1 MEDLTPAWKREGAI
15 VIVEL
20 HNNTFLGALALLLS
34 YLSSFLAK
42 GRKSQDRKIERPEKE
57 GTQ

>member
-1 MEDLTPAWKREGAI
+1 MEDLTPAWKKEREREGAI

-42 GRKSQDRKIERPEKE
+42 GRKSQDRKIER